1 MAAVCSSGFIAAVG
15 KVGRYLSSGFMAAVS
30 SSGNRRQ
37 WREISMAA
45 VVAMGC
51 KIPKN
56 RDKRLSL
63 ENFAG
68 FNYDYVI

>member
-1 MAAVCSSGFIAAVG
+1 M
-15 KVGRYLSSGFMAAVS
+15 
-30 SSGNRRQ
+30 
-37 WREISMAA
+37 A
-45 VVAMGC
+45 VVMVMGC

-68 FNYDYVI
+68 FNYNYVIRLRNYITLRFIVIFI